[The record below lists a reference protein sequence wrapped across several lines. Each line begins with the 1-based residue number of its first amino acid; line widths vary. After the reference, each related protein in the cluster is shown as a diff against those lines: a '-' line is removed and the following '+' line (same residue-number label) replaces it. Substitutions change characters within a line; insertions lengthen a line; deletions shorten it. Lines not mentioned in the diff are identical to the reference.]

1 MAPPATARAWSQA
14 AADAP
19 LTRALSRAVLQRD
32 PHAWGP
38 QQKKHYARPGAATG
52 PTAYDT
58 PAPQVAGRVRRDRA
72 LYDLPP
78 LMQQLDVLHE
88 ELGLYS
94 SSALASNR
102 AKVRFKAVASLAMTG
117 VNIGTAG
124 ASAPVTASLGVML
137 EMIETEDH
145 APSALVSQPFVSAQQ
160 ARVLPAPRPS
170 HAAPAADPWST
181 AGYGAKAIDLGLK
194 AVEMPAHVP
203 GASQTLGIVKN
214 LLTLHKSGRPFVL
227 DAGNLEFVRA
237 AMRELKQTAGTL
249 AAKQSQLASLGD
261 PAVAPVVGY
270 LRFEQSAIHGRL
282 TDLQGLV
289 ARSAAS
295 AGDGPAAPAPD
306 PTRERPRRGAV
317 FFPPVPA
324 TRPRR

>member
-1 MAPPATARAWSQA
+1 M
-14 AADAP
+14 
-19 LTRALSRAVLQRD
+19 LQRD
-32 PHAWGP
+32 PNAWGP
-38 QQKKHYARPGAATG
+38 QQKKRYARPGAATG

-58 PAPQVAGRVRRDRA
+58 PAPEVAGRVRRDRA

-78 LMQQLDVLHE
+78 LMQQLDVLNR

-94 SSALASNR
+94 SSALAANR

-137 EMIETEDH
+137 EMIETEQH
-145 APSALVSQPFVSAQQ
+145 AASALVSQPFVSAQQ
-160 ARVLPAPRPS
+160 ARKQPAPRPS
-170 HAAPAADPWST
+170 HAAPGMDPWSA
-181 AGYGAKAIDLGLK
+181 AGYGAEALDLGLK

-203 GASQTLGIVKN
+203 GASQTLGIVKD
-214 LLTLHKSGRPFVL
+214 LLTLHKSGQPFVL

-237 AMRELKQTAGTL
+237 AMRELKQMAGTL
-249 AAKQSQLASLGD
+249 ATKQSQLVSLHD
-261 PAVAPVVGY
+261 PAVAPVIGY
-270 LRFEQSAIHGRL
+270 LQFERSAIRGRL

-289 ARSAAS
+289 TRSAAS
-295 AGDGPAAPAPD
+295 AGEGAGAAPAAPAPD
-306 PTRERPRRGAV
+306 PTRDRPRRGAV
-317 FFPPVPA
+317 FFPPIPA